1 MGHVRLGVLPRTKAW
16 KEVVGLIAAGAD
28 VSQVANAT
36 IAAAEKAFS
45 FVMDD
50 KGYTE
55 AVWLMTQLAIAAK
68 KDDLYAHLRSV
79 GISLPD
85 DATLPDVTASLTEAL
100 DRAVDHSRR
109 RSDLAE
115 IAGRALVGAVADAL
129 QPHFNGLFP
138 NDKDTMRAAL
148 SKLGTQKE
156 FGDLSRSFFDRL
168 ANQSLQYF
176 LSKTLATHVGEGMR
190 FATMNQKAIFD
201 HALSTHTWEASVIVR
216 DFSSQWFSKHR
227 YEEGGD
233 ISRKSSDG
241 FAGFAL
247 KKMKDELKLGARTSA
262 N

>member
-16 KEVVGLIAAGAD
+16 RDVVGLIAAGAD

-36 IAAAEKAFS
+36 ITAAEKAFS

-50 KGYTE
+50 KGYTQ

-68 KDDLYAHLRSV
+68 KNDPYAHLRSI
-79 GISLPD
+79 GIALPD
-85 DATLPDVTASLTEAL
+85 DATLPDVTAGITEAL
-100 DRAVDHSRR
+100 DRAVDASRK

-115 IAGRALVGAVADAL
+115 LAGRALVGAVTEAL
-129 QPHFNGLFP
+129 QPHLNGLFP

-148 SKLGTQKE
+148 SRLGTQKE
-156 FGDLSRSFFDRL
+156 FGELSRSFFDRL
-168 ANQSLQYF
+168 VNQSLQYF
-176 LSKTLATHVGEGMR
+176 LSKTLSTHVGDGMR
-190 FATMNQKAIFD
+190 FATMNQKALFD
-201 HALSTHTWEASVIVR
+201 QALDTHTREASVIVR
-216 DFSSQWFSKHR
+216 EFSSQWFSKHR

-247 KKMKDELKLGARTSA
+247 KKMKDELKMGARTGA

>member
-1 MGHVRLGVLPRTKAW
+1 M
-16 KEVVGLIAAGAD
+16 
-28 VSQVANAT
+28 SQVANAT

-68 KDDLYAHLRSV
+68 KNDLYAHLRSV

-100 DRAVDHSRR
+100 DRAVDNSRR

-190 FATMNQKAIFD
+190 FATMNQKALFD